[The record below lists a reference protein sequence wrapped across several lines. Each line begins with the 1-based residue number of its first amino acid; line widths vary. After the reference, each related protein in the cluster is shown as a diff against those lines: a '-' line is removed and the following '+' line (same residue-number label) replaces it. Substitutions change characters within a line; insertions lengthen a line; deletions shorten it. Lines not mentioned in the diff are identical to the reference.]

1 MKKIILAACILI
13 FPNLLTYGQ
22 IHETWGD
29 LLFEDT
35 LSMNPLNEWI
45 TIPFPDENG
54 WQTGEL
60 YKDFF
65 DSTLSENHFI
75 ITDTLNSYPA
85 AADFYFELTLPYW
98 DSSWGEGILSFYHI
112 YQTDSSCDGGFI
124 EVYNYDEG
132 IWENIISA
140 TYPLE
145 TRCIGLYDP
154 DDTII
159 GSIPAFTGTSDGWTY
174 VEIYWFWLGL
184 TKKSE
189 PGQTGASQR
198 IRFRFKSD
206 AVNTGKDGW
215 LIDQMVFRGYSV
227 KGSVDHYP
235 AAEIF
240 VFPNPAPDYINI
252 YIPHN
257 IGCDR
262 ISIFNTQ
269 GQVVLQKEIYSSET
283 LDLSALTE
291 GIYHYCL
298 YHAESLI
305 KAGSFVKK

>member
-85 AADFYFELTLPYW
+85 A
-98 DSSWGEGILSFYHI
+98 
-112 YQTDSSCDGGFI
+112 
-124 EVYNYDEG
+124 
-132 IWENIISA
+132 
-140 TYPLE
+140 
-145 TRCIGLYDP
+145 
-154 DDTII
+154 
-159 GSIPAFTGTSDGWTY
+159 
-174 VEIYWFWLGL
+174 
-184 TKKSE
+184 
-189 PGQTGASQR
+189 
-198 IRFRFKSD
+198 
-206 AVNTGKDGW
+206 
-215 LIDQMVFRGYSV
+215 
-227 KGSVDHYP
+227 
-235 AAEIF
+235 EIF